1 MSAAT
6 YFDEWQ
12 LSVLKYYNS
21 ILRHESIDYV
31 FCPITGL
38 YFPPSYMAVIRL
50 VPSAEESRHIAYQF
64 GELDDEEA
72 DKRIIESAGNGIVM
86 YRGIAN
92 RFLNGEFM
100 IIPLYNE
107 NPHQLHMVLL
117 NRIIE
122 ICRIPAFLYRYSDID
137 WKLLEFKDDC
147 RPDMRCLHW
156 RYIISLERATNR
168 SWFQLQRTPIWKVPG
183 PFMRKGIIRH
193 MDLSE
198 GVRSIPNEA
207 AFANTIWDGV
217 QRGDA
222 DFDRRI
228 ARTLEESVRG
238 NRSRFEMEV
247 SIPGMQALFVA
258 PGAMPGTISPTGTV
272 PEAA

>member
-1 MSAAT
+1 MSAAK
-6 YFDEWQ
+6 YFDKWQ
-12 LSVLKYYNS
+12 LSVLEYYGS
-21 ILRHESIDYV
+21 IMRHEGIDYV

-38 YFPPSYMAVIRL
+38 YFQPFNVAVIRL
-50 VPSAEESRHIAYQF
+50 VPAAEESRHIAYQF
-64 GELDDEEA
+64 GELDDEDE
-72 DKRIIESAGNGIVM
+72 DKRIIDSASNGIVM

-107 NPHQLHMVLL
+107 NPHQLYMVLL
-117 NRIIE
+117 NRIIQ
-122 ICRIPAFLYRYSDID
+122 ICRIPAFPYQYGDIN
-137 WKLLEFKDDC
+137 WKMLELKDDC

-193 MDLSE
+193 MDLSV
-198 GVRSIPNEA
+198 GVRGIPNEA

-217 QRGDA
+217 ERGDA
-222 DFDRRI
+222 GFDRRI
-228 ARTLEESVRG
+228 ARTLEGSVRG
-238 NRSRFEMEV
+238 NRSRFEMKV
-247 SIPGMQALFVA
+247 SFPGMQALFVA
-258 PGAMPGTISPTGTV
+258 PGAMPEAIGPTGTM
-272 PEAA
+272 PDAA